1 MAIDP
6 DDGAVLWR
14 IGGTKGNYRFLD
26 DPLRGFSK
34 QHAVKILPNGDLL
47 LFDNGTDHSPSE
59 SRAVQYEL
67 DHARKTARMVWQY
80 RHPEPL
86 FAAFVGWVE
95 RLKNGDTWIAFAL
108 LGRVVQ
114 ADPNGK
120 AVWEAQVRTPR
131 ASLQTYRIT
140 PVASL
145 R

>member
-1 MAIDP
+1 
-6 DDGAVLWR
+6 
-14 IGGTKGNYRFLD
+14 
-26 DPLRGFSK
+26 
-34 QHAVKILPNGDLL
+34 
-47 LFDNGTDHSPSE
+47 
-59 SRAVQYEL
+59 
-67 DHARKTARMVWQY
+67 MVWQY

-145 R
+145 RERRDGTSAAAFDRRRCSFHSYGMGAAVR